1 MEPVETTDGR
11 FLLDTGFAGLGR
23 ILIGMPHGDFVPLL
37 DTREQ
42 TTSPAVP
49 LENGEVALV
58 LGRGNDQML
67 AIASTQEGRIVR
79 RLTATKGRTITG
91 LAASPDGKTLYFGAD
106 GRILIL
112 TEDQESRPSFV
123 SVSADGGGTKEI
135 HLDSSQSL
143 APVSVG
149 SRALNPDGKMLI
161 NISPSDSWFYRVAV
175 LDLATGRIKSIPV
188 TYPGDTMSANWTTDG
203 RVLSVGLPLRSHIWR
218 FRMVAK

>member
-1 MEPVETTDGR
+1 
-11 FLLDTGFAGLGR
+11 
-23 ILIGMPHGDFVPLL
+23 
-37 DTREQ
+37 
-42 TTSPAVP
+42 
-49 LENGEVALV
+49 
-58 LGRGNDQML
+58 
-67 AIASTQEGRIVR
+67 
-79 RLTATKGRTITG
+79 
-91 LAASPDGKTLYFGAD
+91 
-106 GRILIL
+106 
-112 TEDQESRPSFV
+112 V

-143 APVSVG
+143 A
-149 SRALNPDGKMLI
+149 DGKMLI